1 MKKQAIE
8 KMTQNAKLGKYTE
21 EQMSAIKLVISFGR
35 EAHALE
41 SYEKIAKETLDKC
54 TKTGIQLSYL
64 GGFFFSAIIGVSI
77 WGWVFGGILVQ
88 NGTINPR
95 TGKEYTVGDILIVYY
110 SFLYGM
116 ITCF

>member
-1 MKKQAIE
+1 MGYLPVYIMVICCVGNQMKKQAIE

-54 TKTGIQLSYL
+54 TKTG
-64 GGFFFSAIIGVSI
+64 V
-77 WGWVFGGILVQ
+77 
-88 NGTINPR
+88 
-95 TGKEYTVGDILIVYY
+95 
-110 SFLYGM
+110 
-116 ITCF
+116 

>member
-21 EQMSAIKLVISFGR
+21 EQMGAIKLVISFGR

-54 TKTGIQLSYL
+54 TKTG
-64 GGFFFSAIIGVSI
+64 V
-77 WGWVFGGILVQ
+77 
-88 NGTINPR
+88 
-95 TGKEYTVGDILIVYY
+95 
-110 SFLYGM
+110 
-116 ITCF
+116 